1 LFALAFKALRRL
13 RPDYP
18 IWRDFPYE
26 YEKDRLAIDV
36 INGSDLLRRWVDDE
50 QALPGDLEALAA
62 PDEAAWQVA
71 REAALLY

>member
-1 LFALAFKALRRL
+1 L

-50 QALPGDLEALAA
+50 KALPGDLDALAT
-62 PDEAAWQVA
+62 PDETAWYVE
-71 REAALLY
+71 RESALLY